1 MPINRTL
8 EVLIAVLNRG
18 SRRRR
23 YPCGLMAGTGRR
35 GAAMKPDTAETTR
48 EVHDLID
55 VSRGIAVAARLMGEK
70 LENLQEELL
79 DLLSHDQPE
88 G

>member
-8 EVLIAVLNRG
+8 EVLIAVLVAAAVAAVILAVLWPELVG
-18 SRRRR
+18 D
-23 YPCGLMAGTGRR
+23 
-35 GAAMKPDTAETTR
+35 AAMKPDTAETIR

-70 LENLQEELL
+70 LEKLQEELL

>member
-1 MPINRTL
+1 MEHRMPINRTL

-35 GAAMKPDTAETTR
+35 GAAMKPDTAETIR

-55 VSRGIAVAARLMGEK
+55 VSRGIAAARLMGEK
-70 LENLQEELL
+70 LEKLQEELL
-79 DLLSHDQPE
+79 DLL
-88 G
+88 